1 MKNTLITFLSI
12 IFIFA
17 LFADVNAQM
26 RKDRKERSPRL
37 HEELNLTAE
46 QESKLD
52 DLRNEH
58 QKQMIDL
65 RAELDKARLENQT
78 LRRSDELNRSDILD
92 QTNKMNSIK
101 NKMAEMRTN
110 HFMDVYSNLNDEQ
123 RKIWKDQKQDRP
135 DRRDFDKRG
144 KIEREPKGK
153 KPCNRNRF

>member
-1 MKNTLITFLSI
+1 MKTTLITFLSI

-17 LFADVNAQM
+17 LFADVNAQT

-52 DLRNEH
+52 DLRNQH
-58 QKQMIDL
+58 QEKMIEL
-65 RAELDKARLENQT
+65 RAELDKARLENQA
-78 LRRSDELNRSDILD
+78 LRRSDELNRTDILE

-101 NKMAEMRTN
+101 SKMSEMKAN

-123 RKIWKDQKQDRP
+123 KKIWKDRKQDRP
-135 DRRDFDKRG
+135 GHRDFDKRG
-144 KIEREPKGK
+144 KIGREPKGK
-153 KPCNRNRF
+153 RPCNRF